1 MNERLKAIDLQQQF
15 SGTEKIPRQSLK
27 EFYQQFNPQ
36 LKETTFRW
44 MLYELK
50 TTGLIKAVDRG
61 VFALSA
67 GPALPAY
74 IPTLSKNM
82 KTLYKKIAGKTPFA
96 DSCLWETS
104 CLNEFLL
111 HQPGKTLTVVEV
123 EIEAAEAVFHT
134 LKESYRNVFLFPSR
148 QDFEY
153 YIYSSSGSIVIKK
166 LVSQSPLLSLDG
178 IRTPKLEKLL
188 VDLVADSDFFYP
200 YQGNERTTL
209 FRNAF
214 MQYQVS
220 LKTLY
225 RYAQRR
231 KCRQE
236 LEYYLQQNQILP
248 ASTRERSLL

>member
-82 KTLYKKIAGKTPFA
+82 KTLYKKITDKHPFA
-96 DSCLWETS
+96 SLCLWETR
-104 CLNEFLL
+104 CLNEFML
-111 HQPGKTLTVVEV
+111 HQPGKSLTVVEV
-123 EIEAAEAVFHT
+123 ESEAAEAVFHT
-134 LKESYRNVFLFPSR
+134 LKESYRSVFLLPSR

-153 YIYSSSGSIVIKK
+153 YVYTAPSSIVIKK
-166 LVSQSPLLSLDG
+166 LVSQSPLHTVSG

-188 VDLVADSDFFYP
+188 VDLVADSDFYYS

-214 MQYQVS
+214 SQYQLS

-236 LEYYLQQNQILP
+236 LEAYLHQNQILP
-248 ASTRERSLL
+248 ASAGERGLL

>member
-1 MNERLKAIDLQQQF
+1 MNERLKPIDLQRIF
-15 SGTEKIPRQSLK
+15 SGAEKISRKSLK
-27 EFYQQFNPQ
+27 QFYQQFDPQ

-50 TTGLIKAVDRG
+50 TKGLIRAVERG
-61 VFALSA
+61 VFALSDSPSLPVYT
-67 GPALPAY
+67 PAFAK
-74 IPTLSKNM
+74 TT
-82 KTLYKKIAGKTPFA
+82 KTLYKKMTEKHPFA
-96 DSCLWETS
+96 SLCLWETRW
-104 CLNEFLL
+104 LNEFML
-111 HQPGKTLTVVEV
+111 HQPCKTLTVVEV
-123 EIEAAEAVFHT
+123 ESEAAEAVFHT
-134 LKESYRNVFLFPSR
+134 LKESVRNVFLFPSR

-153 YIYSSSGSIVIKK
+153 YIYSAPGSIVIKK
-166 LVSQSPLLSLDG
+166 LVSQAPLQTIDG

-188 VDLVADSDFFYP
+188 VDLVADSEFFYP

-214 MQYQVS
+214 SQYRLS

-236 LEYYLQQNQILP
+236 LEDYLQKNQILP
-248 ASTRERSLL
+248 AATGERGSL